1 MIDFEEEY
9 IPLRKNKRIR
19 VEHKRNKVKD
29 YKSSGEGGGAINK
42 GGRRKDNNGRPRR

>member
-19 VEHKRNKVKD
+19 LEHKRNKVKD
-29 YKSSGEGGGAINK
+29 YKSSGESGGATNK
-42 GGRRKDNNGRPRR
+42 SSGRKNNNGRPRR